1 MILMSPSP
9 PDSSPASAAATL
21 PEPLAAAVKGVITFL
36 SYEDLPAAV
45 SFYRELA
52 GLRIAEDFGWCCL
65 LELQPCTYLG
75 LIDATAGSQRPVV
88 GANKG
93 VLVSLEVADLA
104 TCLERA
110 RRLGL
115 VAADTR
121 LVPGCRG
128 RTREFRIV
136 DPGGYSVE
144 FFSWVPPTTA

>member
-1 MILMSPSP
+1 MSPSP
-9 PDSSPASAAATL
+9 PDSPPQSATATL
-21 PEPLAAAVKGVITFL
+21 PETLTTAVKGAITLL
-36 SYEDLPAAV
+36 SYDDLPAAV
-45 SFYRELA
+45 SFYRELV

-65 LELQPCTYLG
+65 LELQPRSYLG
-75 LIDATAGSQRPVV
+75 LIDATAGSQRPVA

-104 TCLERA
+104 ACLERA

-115 VAADTR
+115 VAADTH

-136 DPGGYSVE
+136 DPGGYPVE
-144 FFSWVPPTTA
+144 FFSWVTPMTQS